1 MEAVKKKIMKK
12 RFVIAMA
19 MFAACVISISASAQN
34 RLKMELSYNVS
45 TPVGS
50 FKNDYINKTSFRG
63 GTGEISY
70 TINPKF
76 SAGLQ
81 SGYQNYYQ
89 KYDRQVYKLEGNQT
103 VSAVLTNSMDVI
115 PLLLRGTFNPLGA
128 NASAV
133 VQPYVSAG
141 AGVNLVNYGQY
152 LGEFGGTESSAAF
165 AAQAGA
171 GVLIPLGKKVNQTN
185 FKLGATYNYS
195 NYNHNEISK
204 LNSVGINAG
213 IVFKLR

>member
-1 MEAVKKKIMKK
+1 MKK
-12 RFVIAMA
+12 RFVTGMA
-19 MFAACVISISASAQN
+19 LFAASFISISASAQN
-34 RLKMELSYNVS
+34 KLKMELSYNVS

-50 FKNDYINKTSFRG
+50 FKNDYISKTSFRG
-63 GTGEISY
+63 GIGEISY

-115 PLLLRGTFNPLGA
+115 PVLLRGTYRPLGT
-128 NASAV
+128 NTSAI
-133 VQPYVSAG
+133 VQPYMSAG

-152 LGEFGGTESSAAF
+152 LGEFGGTQSSAAF

-171 GVLIPLGKKVNQTN
+171 GVLIPFGKKDNPTN

-213 IVFKLR
+213 VVFRLK

>member
-1 MEAVKKKIMKK
+1 MKNRVVLLMTILAVS
-12 RFVIAMA
+12 F
-19 MFAACVISISASAQN
+19 ISISATAQDK
-34 RLKMELSYNVS
+34 LKMELSYNIG
-45 TPVGS
+45 TPLGS
-50 FKNDYINKTSFRG
+50 FKNDYIGETSFRG

-70 TINPKF
+70 TFNPRF
-76 SAGLQ
+76 SLGLS

-89 KYDRQVYKLEGNQT
+89 KYGRQLYKLDGNQT
-103 VSAVLTNSMDVI
+103 VSAVLTNSMDIV
-115 PLLLRGTFNPLGA
+115 PVLLRGTFYPLGT
-128 NASAV
+128 NASAI

-152 LGEFGGTESSAAF
+152 LGEFGGTQASSAF

-171 GVLIPLGKKVNQTN
+171 GIKIPFGKRFNQTA

-195 NYNHNEISK
+195 AYNKNEISN

-213 IVFKLR
+213 VVFALK

>member
-1 MEAVKKKIMKK
+1 MKK
-12 RFVIAMA
+12 RVVIFMTMFV
-19 MFAACVISISASAQN
+19 ACVTSISAFAQN
-34 RLKMELSYNVS
+34 KLKMEISYNVS
-45 TPVGS
+45 TPLGS

-76 SAGLQ
+76 SVGLN

-89 KYDRQVYKLEGNQT
+89 KYDRQLYKLEGNQT
-103 VSAVLTNSMDVI
+103 VSAVLTNSMEIVPVI
-115 PLLLRGTFNPLGA
+115 LRGTFYPFAGNITAKVL
-128 NASAV
+128 
-133 VQPYVSAG
+133 PYVSAG

-152 LGEFGGTESSAAF
+152 LGEFGSSTSSSAF

-171 GVLIPLGKKVNQTN
+171 GVLIPIGRSVSQTAI
-185 FKLGATYNYS
+185 KLGATYSYS

-204 LNSVGINAG
+204 LKSAG
-213 IVFKLR
+213 ISAGVVFGLK